1 MKKRLLCLAAAL
13 ILAGAVL
20 VRVTAPPETSP
31 GDPPAAG
38 TAASYGEKLERIG
51 WHAGSGLDTFPREEA
66 LSYEEA
72 AGYLSERGFTGE
84 EVLRL
89 LGEDPA
95 RTEEGTA
102 YRWGFFQ
109 MDRFVYEDGAS
120 VRACLP
126 VELAYTGENLL
137 PDRIAAVGNPEM
149 LSPGYLYDG
158 TVFCR
163 LVSGRE
169 IYYSFTGAL
178 YDPGTAGRTLGGT
191 AELGAAAVTG
201 TLESGG
207 WLQNV
212 SDAGTYYSTRLE
224 K

>member
-89 LGEDPA
+89 MGEDPA
-95 RTEEGTA
+95 RTEEGT
-102 YRWGFFQ
+102 
-109 MDRFVYEDGAS
+109 
-120 VRACLP
+120 ACLP